1 MSSIKLTADSG
12 GGTFE
17 LKAPSSGSD
26 ARVLTVPDTASGTV
40 LTTTN
45 PKAGNIL
52 GVSYGFRT
60 GHLQTTSTSYV
71 DSGITA
77 NITPASTSNKV
88 LIQMNILMGI
98 NDATSSDQQVQV
110 RILRGVGGTDT
121 EIFTERTADYM
132 RYAVGGGEI
141 DYMIA
146 GQFLQN
152 LDSPSTTNQITY
164 KLQVKRGGG
173 GTTSVWAGSNIILQ
187 EVAG

>member
-17 LKAPSSGSD
+17 LKAPSSSGNT
-26 ARVLTVPDTASGTV
+26 RVLTVPDTANGTV

-60 GHLQTTSTSYV
+60 GHLQTSSTSYV

-77 NITPASTSNKV
+77 NITPASSSNKV

-110 RILRGVGGTDT
+110 RILRDST
-121 EIFTERTADYM
+121 EIFTERTADFM

-152 LDSPSTTNQITY
+152 LDSPSSTSQLTY
-164 KLQVKRGGG
+164 KLQVKRTGG
-173 GTTSVWAGSNIILQ
+173 GTASVWAGSNICLM